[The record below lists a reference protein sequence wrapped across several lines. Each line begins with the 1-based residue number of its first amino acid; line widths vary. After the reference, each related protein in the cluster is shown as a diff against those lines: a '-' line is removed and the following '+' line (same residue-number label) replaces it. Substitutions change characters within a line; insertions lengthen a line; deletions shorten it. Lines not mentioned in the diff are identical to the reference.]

1 VSAAQH
7 ATDANVEA
15 LRLSLALKDM
25 CDRALLGE
33 LPTHSELGALLLKS
47 RCVQYH
53 TARAV
58 HATSLFPVVDR
69 RELAVAIPAMAQ
81 EACHAL

>member
-1 VSAAQH
+1 MSAAAQH
-7 ATDANVEA
+7 AHDANAEA

-25 CDRALLGE
+25 CDRSLLGE
-33 LPTHSELGALLLKS
+33 LPTQSELGALLLKS
-47 RCVQYH
+47 RLVQYH

-69 RELAVAIPAMAQ
+69 RELAVAIPALAG
-81 EACHAL
+81 AAA